1 MNIEE
6 KYINCNHIWINDK
19 CIKCELDRKMYEYGS
34 KYGEDLL
41 FQNESI
47 MYNTIK
53 NNVNIMKKGINIIVK
68 KEDEEII
75 KTIYLSIIS
84 KNPYISDV
92 MLLKNINYLYNKL
105 NSKNTKKL
113 TLS

>member
-47 MYNTIK
+47 M
-53 NNVNIMKKGINIIVK
+53 
-68 KEDEEII
+68 
-75 KTIYLSIIS
+75 
-84 KNPYISDV
+84 
-92 MLLKNINYLYNKL
+92 
-105 NSKNTKKL
+105 
-113 TLS
+113 

>member
-68 KEDEEII
+68 KEDEEITKRVQEREEKNKAIIAFRSVEKGRI
-75 KTIYLSIIS
+75 K
-84 KNPYISDV
+84 K
-92 MLLKNINYLYNKL
+92 
-105 NSKNTKKL
+105 
-113 TLS
+113 